1 MRIRVPVPSVAVVGF
16 GIWLTAACNKSSTPE
31 AAPTPGASSE
41 GTPAGAAPATPRS
54 ELPAF
59 CAGASPGSGLPA
71 SAKASLLK
79 DGFVFVEG
87 PVWSEQLN
95 AFLFSEMD
103 FGTSR
108 PNGPPSTIHKL
119 TLPSAFEV
127 FIKDSGSNG
136 LAVDAQGL
144 LACTHDT
151 QTVSRYDLASKA
163 RSVYVADYESKHFN
177 SPNDI
182 VVHSAGHAY
191 FTDPDWQI
199 AERKSETGV
208 TGVYWRQPSG
218 KVVLVDGSLAK
229 PNGITLSADETRL
242 YVGSVD
248 GVIGVY
254 PVLADGSVGTRQKFA
269 DLPGPDGM
277 GMDCAGNLYAT
288 SHDAGKVVV
297 FAPSGDVLST
307 IEVAPKATNVAFGGP
322 DRKTLLITAGGGVYS
337 LQNPIA
343 GFPY

>member
-1 MRIRVPVPSVAVVGF
+1 MRIRARVPALALVGCGF
-16 GIWLTAACNKSSTPE
+16 WLATACGKSSAPAP
-31 AAPTPGASSE
+31 AATSGTSTENAPASA
-41 GTPAGAAPATPRS
+41 PPATPRS
-54 ELPAF
+54 ELPTF
-59 CAGASPGSGLPA
+59 CAGASGGTALPA

-119 TLPSAFEV
+119 SLPSAFDV
-127 FIKDSGSNG
+127 FIKDGGSNG
-136 LAVDAQGL
+136 LAIDAEGL
-144 LACTHDT
+144 VACTHDT

-182 VVHSAGHAY
+182 VLHSAGHAY

-218 KVVLVDGSLAK
+218 KVVLVDGSLPK

-242 YVGSVD
+242 YVGSDD

-254 PVLADGSVGTRQKFA
+254 PVLSDGSVGARQKFA
-269 DLPGPDGM
+269 ELAGPDGM

-297 FAPSGDVLST
+297 FAPSGDVVST

-322 DRKTLLITAGGGVYS
+322 DRKTLLVTAGGGVYS
-337 LQNPIA
+337 LQNAIA